1 MAANFNDIMDDGDSF
16 ALILGNQVA
25 GTTGFGL
32 SARGVIAF
40 RDDYDTARDL
50 MDSDEKQIKQVIKN
64 INSIYRDHDTANRRC
79 YINAVMT
86 KPILAFYYWTVYAI
100 KEGGARY
107 DEDTVSEFHRDWV
120 NSIMDSYTMEKP
132 EVTTQSTTF
141 SVPISKYNGT
151 NWFDVRG
158 QITQLMSTR
167 IRHAGIPLSYVIRS
181 VREEW
186 EDTEYIASLQD
197 RRIATKTLTGPTFD
211 LDNKEVFRILTNV
224 LSGTTLEDDVNKF
237 KRTTHGRQAR
247 DSLTAIVE
255 GASYPTELK
264 RQGDAIIKELFYD
277 PNKNFSFEKYHQLH
291 ARSHEIFA
299 AAGDPVAEW
308 RKITQ
313 FMGGI
318 RCNKLQDD
326 YRGMKDDPRY
336 NTFTSFYNKIAEN
349 YRTLVAQKIIKPV
362 SIYKRKINSMT
373 GEHQDG
379 GGRGR
384 GRSRGRG
391 NGRGGQEGSGRY
403 QSGRYG
409 GRSGRSRDYYDSGRG
424 GRGGC
429 GRGRHNG
436 RDVSTVDLSCLPG
449 DINLNNLT
457 FTGDQW
463 YGFDA
468 QQREAIN
475 ALSSF
480 RNQQRQVNRMGR
492 NHYGDHSRLRDD
504 SSTLVTDTY
513 PPPVRHIYELNIS
526 RGEHP
531 LPPRVSDEVLQPPQG
546 GRNNGNNNQG
556 GSVPAQNARSA
567 FGRRSQN

>member
-1 MAANFNDIMDDGDSF
+1 MAANFNDIMDNGASF
-16 ALILGNQVA
+16 ASILGNQIA
-25 GTTGFGL
+25 GITGFGL
-32 SARGVIAF
+32 SARGVTAF

-64 INSIYRDHDTANRRC
+64 INSIYRDHDTPNRRC

-86 KPILAFYYWTVYAI
+86 KRILAFHYWTVYAI
-100 KEGGARY
+100 KEGGATY
-107 DEDTVSEFHRDWV
+107 DQDTVGEFDRDWV

-132 EVTTQSTTF
+132 EVTTQSTAF
-141 SVPISKYNGT
+141 SVAVTKYNGT

-167 IRHAGIPLSYVIRS
+167 IGHAGIPLSYVLRS

-186 EDTEYIASLQD
+186 EDTEHITSLQD
-197 RRIATKTLTGPTFD
+197 RRIATKMLAGPTFD

-237 KRTTHGRQAR
+237 KRTTHGREAWN
-247 DSLTAIVE
+247 SLTAIVE

-264 RQGDAIIKELFYD
+264 RQGDAIIKDLFYD

-291 ARSHEIFA
+291 TRSHEIFA

-373 GEHQDG
+373 GDHQDG
-379 GGRGR
+379 GNRGRGR
-384 GRSRGRG
+384 GRGRG
-391 NGRGGQEGSGRY
+391 NGRGGREGSNRYQNGRY
-403 QSGRYG
+403 R
-409 GRSGRSRDYYDSGRG
+409 GRG
-424 GRGGC
+424 GRGRRYYDNNRGGRG
-429 GRGRHNG
+429 GRGRGRQNG
-436 RDVSTVDLSCLPG
+436 RDASNVDLSCLPG
-449 DINLNNLT
+449 NINLNNLT
-457 FTGDQW
+457 FTDDQW

-468 QQREAIN
+468 QQRDTIN
-475 ALSSF
+475 ALRSF
-480 RNQQRQVNRMGR
+480 RNQQRQVNRMGWD
-492 NHYGDHSRLRDD
+492 HYGDYSRQRDD
-504 SSTLVTDTY
+504 SSTLDTQTY
-513 PPPVRHIYELNIS
+513 QPPVRHIYEFNVS
-526 RGEHP
+526 RDGHP
-531 LPPRVSDEVLQPPQG
+531 LPPTANGEVPQPPQS
-546 GRNNGNNNQG
+546 GRNSGNNSRG
-556 GSVPAQNARSA
+556 GSVSAQNAGSA